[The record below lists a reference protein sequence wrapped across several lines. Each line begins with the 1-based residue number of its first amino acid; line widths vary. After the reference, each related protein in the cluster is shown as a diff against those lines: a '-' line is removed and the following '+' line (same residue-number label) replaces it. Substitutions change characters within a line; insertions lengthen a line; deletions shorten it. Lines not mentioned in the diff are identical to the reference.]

1 MLDDNLLYN
10 VRDYLDNKYEIITN
24 IRNSRKE
31 ELMDPCRLSENE
43 IAEHHYSRIKKVV
56 ID

>member
-10 VRDYLDNKYEIITN
+10 ARDYLDNKYEIITN